1 MIIVIGYYR
10 MVNTIRHFSSQKC
23 QKIMVHHM
31 DVGGGS
37 RCLVPAGSLTP
48 KQWGEAQAMA
58 ISRGTGLKPWDVGKP
73 RTTML
78 ERCLEDGM
86 SGPVGGHPKSN
97 ILLLDYTGLT

>member
-1 MIIVIGYYR
+1 MIIVIGYYH

-48 KQWGEAQAMA
+48 KQWGESPSYGNFKGNRFKTM
-58 ISRGTGLKPWDVGKP
+58 GCGETPNNYVGKV
-73 RTTML
+73 L
-78 ERCLEDGM
+78 GGWHEWA
-86 SGPVGGHPKSN
+86 SGGPPKK
-97 ILLLDYTGLT
+97 

>member
-1 MIIVIGYYR
+1 VIIVIGYYH

-48 KQWGEAQAMA
+48 KQWGESPSYGNFKGNRFKTM
-58 ISRGTGLKPWDVGKP
+58 GCGKP